1 MNFQD
6 LRFVETADTYIDTAF
21 KKSKKRVA
29 LFKQGNRDKNDIK
42 RMKTVELIRIDTF
55 SQSLID
61 NMQKIITSFPSI
73 DNLDEFYLELI
84 KCTIEYK
91 DLKKSLGA
99 VNWAGA
105 QVQKFS
111 TIFKRKIKMQKEE
124 EHVKRVR
131 REYLGRAA
139 SIIKQI
145 KRSLIFLEEAR
156 KIMKSYPSIKSKL
169 FTVCIAGFPN
179 VGKSTLLSKMTT
191 STPEINAYP
200 FTTKS
205 LNVGYIE
212 KNYRKI
218 QMIDT
223 PGTLNRFEKMNDIE
237 KQAYLAIKIVANHII
252 YIFDPTEEYPM
263 GDQLKLYSR
272 VKKLWKEITVYISKT
287 DMVENVDELKKR
299 FDEVYTDPKEL
310 SKKLYKLNNK
320 IKD

>member
-21 KKSKKRVA
+21 KKSK
-29 LFKQGNRDKNDIK
+29 RDKNDIK

-263 GDQLKLYSR
+263 DDQLKLYSR
-272 VKKLWKEITVYISKT
+272 VKKLGKEITVYISKT

>member
-212 KNYRKI
+212 KN
-218 QMIDT
+218 
-223 PGTLNRFEKMNDIE
+223 
-237 KQAYLAIKIVANHII
+237 
-252 YIFDPTEEYPM
+252 
-263 GDQLKLYSR
+263 
-272 VKKLWKEITVYISKT
+272 
-287 DMVENVDELKKR
+287 
-299 FDEVYTDPKEL
+299 
-310 SKKLYKLNNK
+310 
-320 IKD
+320 